1 MKIVLVKKMAPME
14 DPLRVS
20 HQPGTRSLQIKKEDL
35 TMNKGKKRSA
45 IKRRDFLKAGA
56 AAGAAATLKGGGD
69 ILEGAEDEK
78 KKVYILPNIA
88 TPNRP
93 VIRDPEVCNGCNTCV
108 DVCQIDVYIPNPEKG
123 KPPIT
128 LHPDECWYCGCC
140 VNECPRLS
148 MGAIKFNWPLQQR
161 GFFKRKDT
169 GEIFRT

>member
-1 MKIVLVKKMAPME
+1 ME
-14 DPLRVS
+14 
-20 HQPGTRSLQIKKEDL
+20 
-35 TMNKGKKRSA
+35 KGKKPSA

-56 AAGAAATLKGGGD
+56 TAGAAVTLAGSGD
-69 ILEGAEDEK
+69 ILEGAEEEK
-78 KKVYILPNIA
+78 NKVFILPNVT

-93 VIRDPEVCNGCNTCV
+93 VIRNPEICNGCNTCV
-108 DVCQIDVYIPNPEKG
+108 DVCQIDVYLPNPEKG